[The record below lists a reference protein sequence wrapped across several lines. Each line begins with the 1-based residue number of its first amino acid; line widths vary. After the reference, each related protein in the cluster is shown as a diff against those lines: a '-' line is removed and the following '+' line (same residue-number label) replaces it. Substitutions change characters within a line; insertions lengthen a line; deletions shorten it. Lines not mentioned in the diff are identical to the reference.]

1 MKLTLPITLASYL
14 FLSVPAMAQAVVA
27 ADAAAPAAV
36 RLKAGQAAPEFT
48 VVGPKGEQIKLSD
61 YKGKVVILDV
71 SATWCGPCQLAMPN
85 NDRVFKKY
93 GGQGVVLLGITADD
107 TREAYDGWLKKNDGK
122 YTFTMAFDPAGKEN
136 WKTSV
141 FNTGYSVTGFPT
153 MFVIGRDGKVLE
165 TLSGGGAGDDY
176 RLEYALAR
184 AGVKVDLASI
194 PPEPPKDPNAPKSI
208 PAVMKTPA
216 MRAGA
221 TPMAAAQPA
230 AAKPAEAASPAD
242 ALLGK
247 SPPAIKVAKWVK
259 GEPFKEFEKGKV
271 YVVDFWAT
279 WCGPCKAAIPHLTKL
294 AQANKG
300 KVEVIGISIMEKQ
313 KDASDTA
320 YMAVVEKFVTK
331 MDDRM
336 DYRVAM
342 DTPDKQ
348 MYTTWF
354 KPSGTGGI
362 PTAWIIDQKGQ
373 VAWIGI
379 GSPDTVE
386 RIVGEVLAGTFDIK
400 KEKELQRAAEEEAR
414 KRSEAD
420 IAKAKAQGKNGN
432 DVYAKYPGY
441 KEAMDRGDQAAA
453 LESLNAAFKADP
465 SLETT
470 GAYQWKFM
478 ILMQRGK
485 PEEVNQ
491 YVRELLQKY
500 PTNEDIMGFASACIV
515 STDDEPKF
523 DKQLAFETAKKA
535 ADLAKPDSR
544 WAQYTKWRLGWA
556 YYHTGNREKAIES
569 MQSALDGVKKLKDK
583 FDFNDLDSQCE
594 DALKVF
600 NKPAK

>member
-1 MKLTLPITLASYL
+1 MNLSRTVSLAACLVLCASSL
-14 FLSVPAMAQAVVA
+14 GQSVA
-27 ADAAAPAAV
+27 AVEPAAARTAVKAGDAAPDFSVVNA
-36 RLKAGQAAPEFT
+36 KGQA
-48 VVGPKGEQIKLSD
+48 IKLSD
-61 YKGKVVILDV
+61 FKGKVLILDI
-71 SATWCGPCQLAMPN
+71 SATWCGPCQAAMPN
-85 NDRVFKKY
+85 NDRVYKKY
-93 GGQGVVLLGITADD
+93 SDQGVAFLGVTADD
-107 TREAYDGWLKKNDGK
+107 TREAYDGWMKKNDGK
-122 YTFTMAFDPAGKEN
+122 YAFTMAFDPAGKEN

-141 FNTGYSVTGFPT
+141 FNTGYGVSGFPT
-153 MFVIGRDGKVLE
+153 MYVIGRDGKIQELI
-165 TLSGGGAGDDY
+165 SGGGAGEDY

-184 AGVKVDLASI
+184 AGVKVDLKSI
-194 PPEPPKDPNAPKSI
+194 PPEPAKDPNAPKSI
-208 PAVMKTPA
+208 PAMTKTMA
-216 MRAGA
+216 MPAGA
-221 TPMAAAQPA
+221 AKAAQPA
-230 AAKPAEAASPAD
+230 ASKPAEAASPAD

-247 SPPAIKVAKWVK
+247 APPAIKVAKWVK

-313 KDASDTA
+313 KDTSDTA
-320 YMAVVEKFVTK
+320 YMETVEKFVTK

-379 GSPDTVE
+379 GSPETVE

-432 DVYAKYPGY
+432 DVFAKFPGY

-465 SLETT
+465 TLETSA
-470 GAYQWKFM
+470 AYQWKFM

-485 PEEVNQ
+485 PDEVNQ
-491 YVRELLQKY
+491 YVRELLAKY

-515 STDDEPKF
+515 STDDEPRF

-556 YYHTGNREKAIES
+556 YYHTGNREKAIET